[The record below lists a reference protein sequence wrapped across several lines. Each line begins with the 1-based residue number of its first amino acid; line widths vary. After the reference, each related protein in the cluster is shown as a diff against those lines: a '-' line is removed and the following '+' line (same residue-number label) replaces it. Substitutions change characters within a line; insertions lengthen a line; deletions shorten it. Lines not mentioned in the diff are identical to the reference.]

1 MNKILIIGLGLIGGS
16 IARTIKS
23 QKLDYEVFAID
34 QNQDSIDAAKSSN
47 VIFEG
52 STEKS
57 FIHSKDFHLIIIST
71 PISAFFE
78 YADLVSRTQSIVA
91 MTSSSFDAVCRF
103 VESSSENDSFK
114 QSLVFS
120 HPIAGSE
127 KSGFEN
133 STSNIFEE
141 KIIAI
146 AGYEDSRKNQREVI
160 NFWKELNSIPKELTM
175 QQHEQVLMLTS
186 HLPHVLAFIMIK
198 VLFEKSSD
206 EGTKNLTKS
215 LKDFSGGGLKEF
227 LRLASSDSQVW
238 TDIIISNKKELKK
251 GIEIFESE
259 LENFKK
265 LLTNIEKEEVLE
277 ILENVKDFVDSNWT

>member
-1 MNKILIIGLGLIGGS
+1 MKSLKTPLRYPGGKSRACTKLATVFPDLSKFKEYREPFLGGGS
-16 IARTIKS
+16 VALYVTKMYPH
-23 QKLDYEVFAID
+23 L
-34 QNQDSIDAAKSSN
+34 N
-47 VIFEG
+47 VWVN
-52 STEKS
+52 
-57 FIHSKDFHLIIIST
+57 
-71 PISAFFE
+71 
-78 YADLVSRTQSIVA
+78 DLYVP
-91 MTSSSFDAVCRF
+91 
-103 VESSSENDSFK
+103 
-114 QSLVFS
+114 L
-120 HPIAGSE
+120 
-127 KSGFEN
+127 
-133 STSNIFEE
+133 
-141 KIIAI
+141 
-146 AGYEDSRKNQREVI
+146 I

-259 LENFKK
+259 LGNFKK

>member
-23 QKLDYEVFAID
+23 KKLDYEVFAID
-34 QNQDSIDAAKSSN
+34 QNQNSIDAAKSSN

-52 STEKS
+52 STKRN
-57 FIHSKDFHLIIIST
+57 FINSRDFHLIIIST
-71 PISAFFE
+71 PISTFSE
-78 YADLVSRTQSIVA
+78 YADLVLTTQSIVA
-91 MTSSSFDAVCRF
+91 VTSSSFDAVCHF
-103 VESSSENDSFK
+103 VESSSESNSFK

-141 KIIAI
+141 KIVAI

-206 EGTKNLTKS
+206 EGTKNLAKN

-227 LRLASSDSQVW
+227 LRLASSDSKVW

-251 GIEIFESE
+251 GIGIFETE
-259 LENFKK
+259 LGNFKK

-277 ILENVKDFVDSNWT
+277 ILENVKDFVDNNWT